1 MSEQKEKKAMKK
13 AITVLC
19 VILLLCALAL
29 VGCGKNKDD
38 TLGSTSS
45 KAETGNRME
54 NAVTEGGNVI
64 GDAAT
69 GIGDTVGDVVTG
81 AGDLAGDV
89 VTGAGDIAND
99 IVTGAGDMVSNATR

>member
-1 MSEQKEKKAMKK
+1 MKK

-19 VILLLCALAL
+19 IILLLCALAL
-29 VGCGKNKDD
+29 VGCGKKND

-45 KAETGNRME
+45 RAETSNRME
-54 NAVTEGGNVI
+54 NAVSEGGSVV

-81 AGDLAGDV
+81 AGDLAGDI

-99 IVTGAGDMVSNATR
+99 IVTGAGDMVSNATS

>member
-1 MSEQKEKKAMKK
+1 MKK

-29 VGCGKNKDD
+29 VGCGKNKGD

-45 KAETGNRME
+45 KPNTENRME
-54 NAVTEGGNVI
+54 NAVTEGGDII

-69 GIGDTVGDVVTG
+69 GIGDTAGDIVTG
-81 AGDLAGDV
+81 AGDLAGDI

-99 IVTGAGDMVSNATR
+99 IVTDAGDAVSNAAR